1 MSKNQKIS
9 YRIKNSKVIL
19 YIMNVFKNNDKRII
33 NLIIGSLV
41 FFVISIILFV
51 FLNINAR
58 SSDNLT
64 NKKSDNE
71 IRFVEDKASNI
82 ETRKPFGFYYLENQ
96 INDREFYIY
105 IYNIK
110 KEFSNKN
117 TNQGTAINA
126 IRYILT
132 YCNDTNKMDKRN
144 FIIYSYIYKNVYNKE
159 YYASLNAENKKIFIG
174 IDSVCNKFDE
184 EKLNSVKEEFNIN
197 YKKFEEDAFGKG
209 GNKYVF

>member
-1 MSKNQKIS
+1 MFFFVVVLLYLLAASGRRAFLVEFIS
-9 YRIKNSKVIL
+9 S
-19 YIMNVFKNNDKRII
+19 FII
-33 NLIIGSLV
+33 IV
-41 FFVISIILFV
+41 FFSFIYGFNKRYVSKLTLWYFILFV

-110 KEFSNKN
+110 CLPGFW
-117 TNQGTAINA
+117 
-126 IRYILT
+126 
-132 YCNDTNKMDKRN
+132 
-144 FIIYSYIYKNVYNKE
+144 F
-159 YYASLNAENKKIFIG
+159 
-174 IDSVCNKFDE
+174 
-184 EKLNSVKEEFNIN
+184 
-197 YKKFEEDAFGKG
+197 
-209 GNKYVF
+209 